1 MRAPRIH
8 ICTVRLRGR
17 HALSTRPPIDRYG
30 FTLLRSDTHH
40 LYAFTRT
47 QFVDTLQRWCKGG
60 AARCEVRIHWKP
72 SCSLQMARPA
82 TSPTTPSPPHPAE
95 SAGTRHSIPTSTCLQ
110 GHSSPST
117 EQQLV
122 RSAYAV
128 EGQRRCGSLAQE
140 ISRRG
145 TTSCRVHT
153 PTRPASA
160 STARGSQGISPRRS
174 RCPPKGEAP
183 CRQ

>member
-1 MRAPRIH
+1 LNPNSEGKRGTRRSASTDSHTAPF
-8 ICTVRLRGR
+8 G
-17 HALSTRPPIDRYG
+17 HAPL
-30 FTLLRSDTHH
+30 
-40 LYAFTRT
+40 
-47 QFVDTLQRWCKGG
+47 
-60 AARCEVRIHWKP
+60 VRIHP
-72 SCSLQMARPA
+72 HAVCRHSAEVVQHTARGIFNRGQAAVCRRHCQLRPR
-82 TSPTTPSPPHPAE
+82 PHVDHPAE
-95 SAGTRHSIPTSTCLQ
+95 SAGTQHSIPTSTCLQ